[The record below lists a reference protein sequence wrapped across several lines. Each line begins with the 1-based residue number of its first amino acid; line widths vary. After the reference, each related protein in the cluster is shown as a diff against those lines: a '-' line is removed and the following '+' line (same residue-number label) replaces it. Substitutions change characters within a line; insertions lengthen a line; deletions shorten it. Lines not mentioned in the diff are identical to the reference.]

1 MNTASID
8 YQFILD
14 SDSSPVIVFGY
25 DGKIIWLNNSAEILL
40 GYVDKKELFNLA
52 LKYAPKS
59 FGSNTL
65 LLNLHY
71 KHLEFYA
78 ISVAYNNDEWVA
90 LRLYYRPRT
99 TKDRKSIKKNLIP
112 TDINILLEAAISL
125 FKINYNKQLSLLVD
139 KDMPKIKIDQN
150 SFSKLLRKSLE
161 SFRNSSYIDISLK
174 ITIGEFMVL
183 NEKKYPI
190 ARLKIEANGRYTDKD
205 RDISY
210 LSDSLDIM
218 AILDENS
225 ITLDIP
231 IIKA

>member
-8 YQFILD
+8 YQFIVD
-14 SDSSPVIVFGY
+14 SDSSPVVVFNY
-25 DGKIIWLNNSAEILL
+25 NGKIIWLNNSAEILL

-52 LKYAPKS
+52 LSYAPKS
-59 FGSNTL
+59 FGTNTVL
-65 LLNLHY
+65 VNLHY

-78 ISVAYNNDEWVA
+78 LSVSYNSEEWVA

-99 TKDRKSIKKNLIP
+99 TKDRKNSHKNLIT
-112 TDINILLEAAISL
+112 TDINMLLEAAISL
-125 FKINYNKQLSLLVD
+125 FRINYTNRLTLLVD

-161 SFRNSSYIDISLK
+161 SFRQSSFLDISLK

-183 NEKKYPI
+183 DEKKYPI
-190 ARLKIEANGRYTDKD
+190 ARLKFQSNGRYSNND

-210 LSDSLDIM
+210 LSELLDIM
-218 AILDENS
+218 AILDESS

-231 IIKA
+231 IIE